1 MDIYPFI
8 NIPNSL
14 LLVLTFINI
23 FKSFYIRYLNDL
35 TNQNNR
41 LSEKKEYFC
50 KLFLRTEKTRFKTKT
65 KKTRQKQKKTILS

>member
-23 FKSFYIRYLNDL
+23 FKSFYIRYLNGL

-50 KLFLRTEKTRFKTKT
+50 KLFFEN
-65 KKTRQKQKKTILS
+65 